1 MPLLP
6 RNQFR
11 GIVDI
16 LGQIDAGK
24 ISPEM
29 GRKIF
34 ANQPAA
40 QQAFDI
46 LVGIGSPKGLDI
58 FGQAPP
64 PPRRVPGP
72 SAEGG
77 LPALPPSS
85 ATPQVDLMSLVGGTP
100 RRTAQELLFDRLK
113 RVIAGPTVVGSPA
126 SRVVDATV
134 MPGVTQTPVR
144 PGARPALM
152 GGIIDIEPVTGA
164 SLGTSAGALD
174 FPGFIRR
181 SGEEILA
188 EQLGPLR
195 NVYSRGVPE
204 DAPGLG
210 FPPQPNVT
218 RGVRVDTGIPFS
230 AAGRPP
236 SSPPPFYGGTSRESM
251 IPGGPLA
258 VRPKVVTEEIPPS
271 SPPYPYPPY
280 ARQSRYQEPID
291 VPSSFIQS
299 AEEISKEIAEEIA
312 REAAENAIS
321 GGVRTGNLGS
331 LLRSTGIAAGA
342 GLGSYFL
349 TRLFGV
355 GSPSGSVAPGQINQS
370 GAGAVPPGTVA
381 PTTPPSMIPGPDQ
394 RTGGVESAPASP
406 APGSIAGQV
415 VIQSPGDIN
424 ESLRE
429 QMQQYAGVREP
440 SKLPPSAIPKD
451 KQLAAGYAE
460 QEAFGRANMDSIVN
474 ELGLTGNL
482 EIWARSNPLSAAQ
495 LYLRTAAKQRQ
506 ATDLNQRTEFTA
518 PQEIQPRGLSQ
529 QSPAVQ
535 GQMVNSQ
542 LGSDF
547 LRNRMGNINLST
559 QAGMAPTQGAYDLR
573 DSTAPLAQ
581 PTLVNPDAYAQQDEA
596 RREQMRQFIFENAAA
611 GRGFA

>member
-29 GRKIF
+29 GRRIF

-113 RVIAGPTVVGSPA
+113 RVTAGPTVVGSPA

-134 MPGVTQTPVR
+134 MPGVTQTAVR

-251 IPGGPLA
+251 TPGGPLA
-258 VRPKVVTEEIPPS
+258 VRPTVVTGGTPP
-271 SPPYPYPPY
+271 PPFYGGSRTEYMYPGGAL
-280 ARQSRYQEPID
+280 ARTQDLRVNPVD
-291 VPSSFIQS
+291 VRDITDT
-299 AEEISKEIAEEIA
+299 IV
-312 REAAENAIS
+312 REATENAIS
-321 GGVRTGNLGS
+321 GGVRTGNIGS
-331 LLRSTGIAAGA
+331 ILRNAGIAAGA
-342 GLGSYFL
+342 GLGGYLL
-349 TRLFGV
+349 TRLLGI
-355 GSPSGSVAPGQINQS
+355 GSPSESVAPGQINQP

-406 APGSIAGQV
+406 ASGSIAGQV

-547 LRNRMGNINLST
+547 LRNRTGNINLST

>member
-1 MPLLP
+1 MPLNSRQLRLVSDIVRQVTSGKATP
-6 RNQFR
+6 RMGLNAFS
-11 GIVDI
+11 
-16 LGQIDAGK
+16 K
-24 ISPEM
+24 NPE
-29 GRKIF
+29 
-34 ANQPAA
+34 A
-40 QQAFDI
+40 QQAFI
-46 LVGIGSPKGLDI
+46 QTLGLV
-58 FGQAPP
+58 APEGFDLFSRAPVP
-64 PPRRVPGP
+64 PG
-72 SAEGG
+72 
-77 LPALPPSS
+77 AL
-85 ATPQVDLMSLVGGTP
+85 AKVGGYGRYEVPSMGEPAPGTVFGAGP
-100 RRTAQELLFDRLK
+100 RFLPQPRIFERPTAIVPSPGGAVDYPGYVRRTAQELLSERLGALPGGQTTFGVAT
-113 RVIAGPTVVGSPA
+113 RGVGE
-126 SRVVDATV
+126 D
-134 MPGVTQTPVR
+134 MPGV
-144 PGARPALM
+144 
-152 GGIIDIEPVTGA
+152 
-164 SLGTSAGALD
+164 
-174 FPGFIRR
+174 
-181 SGEEILA
+181 
-188 EQLGPLR
+188 
-195 NVYSRGVPE
+195 
-204 DAPGLG
+204 G
-210 FPPQPNVT
+210 FPSRPNISQ
-218 RGVRVDTGIPFS
+218 GVRVDTGIPQS
-230 AAGRPP
+230 AFGRSPAGYSYTDLGAGIPGALTVRPTVVTGGTP
-236 SSPPPFYGGTSRESM
+236 PPPFYGGSRTEYM
-251 IPGGPLA
+251 YPGGALA
-258 VRPKVVTEEIPPS
+258 RTQDLRVNPVDVRDITDTIV
-271 SPPYPYPPY
+271 
-280 ARQSRYQEPID
+280 
-291 VPSSFIQS
+291 
-299 AEEISKEIAEEIA
+299 
-312 REAAENAIS
+312 REATENAIS
-321 GGVRTGNLGS
+321 GGVRTGNIGS
-331 LLRSTGIAAGA
+331 ILRNAGIAAGA
-342 GLGSYFL
+342 GLGGYLL
-349 TRLFGV
+349 TRLLGI
-355 GSPSGSVAPGQINQS
+355 GSPSESVAPGQINQP

-547 LRNRMGNINLST
+547 LRNRTGNINLST

-581 PTLVNPDAYAQQDEA
+581 PTLINPDAYAQQDEA
-596 RREQMRQFIFENAAA
+596 RREQMRQFIFESAAA
-611 GRGFA
+611 GLGFA